1 MNFSIVKKIT
11 LVDLAIVLGFVL
23 MVIGLG
29 IKIKAV
35 ARVTSENKFVSVE
48 KKTEVLIISV
58 NINTAS
64 SIELEVLPA
73 IGPKTAQKII
83 EYRNNRGG
91 FKKKEEI
98 MNVSGIGI
106 KTYEKI
112 MDKIKI

>member
-1 MNFSIVKKIT
+1 MNFGVVKKIT
-11 LVDLAIVLGFVL
+11 LVDFVIVIGFVL

-29 IKIKAV
+29 IKIKETSK
-35 ARVTSENKFVSVE
+35 VTDDNKFVAVE
-48 KKTEVLIISV
+48 KRKEELIISV

-83 EYRNNRGG
+83 DYRNKWGA
-91 FKKKEEI
+91 FKRKEEI
-98 MNVSGIGI
+98 MNVSGIGQ

-112 MDKIKI
+112 VDKIEI

>member
-11 LVDLAIVLGFVL
+11 LVDLAIVVGFVL
-23 MVIGLG
+23 MVIGLV
-29 IKIKAV
+29 IKMKAV
-35 ARVTSENKFVSVE
+35 AKVTSENKFVSVE

-83 EYRNNRGG
+83 EYRNKWGG

-98 MNVSGIGI
+98 MNVSGIGV

>member
-11 LVDLAIVLGFVL
+11 LVDLVIVIGFIL

-29 IKIKAV
+29 IKMKAV
-35 ARVTSENKFVSVE
+35 TEVTSENKFVNVE
-48 KKTEVLIISV
+48 KKKEELIVSV

-83 EYRNNRGG
+83 DYRNKQGG

-98 MNVSGIGI
+98 MNVSGIGV

-112 MDKIKI
+112 MDKIKL